1 MKKKDIIIIA
11 CALAAALALYA
22 LSQVTLGEPAT
33 TVVVTVE
40 GREALRVPLA
50 VNDTYE
56 IAQEDGSM
64 NVLKVSGGS
73 VRMTEAN
80 CRDGLCIS
88 QGVMRSAAKTIVCL
102 PHNLVVRLEGGAAQN
117 DDGLDVII

>member
-11 CALAAALALYA
+11 GALLAALALYA
-22 LSQVTLGEPAT
+22 LSQLTLGEPAT
-33 TVVVTVE
+33 TVVVTVD
-40 GREALRVPLA
+40 GREALRVPLT

-56 IAQEDGSM
+56 IAQQDGSV
-64 NVLKVSGGS
+64 NVLEVSDKA
-73 VRMTEAN
+73 VRMVEAN

-88 QGVMRSAAKTIVCL
+88 QGAMRTAAKAIVCL
-102 PHNLVVRLEGGAAQN
+102 PHNLVVRLEGGAPQD